1 MRDGDREEIK
11 IYQAD
16 HTHPWPARSVLTD
29 EPGDWA
35 RHTLS
40 NGVMW
45 SLLVL
50 TKCYIEVIKSF
61 YWIRIPHSK
70 KTAETPVSCK
80 GPKQV
85 SKYMFLFQNLYQLA
99 DLLNTKAAQREFLLY
114 TLKTKVC
121 LTTVLCKVHLCFL
134 LKSPVSLSLPEH

>member
-1 MRDGDREEIK
+1 MKSPGFNKMLHRGDQK
-11 IYQAD
+11 F
-16 HTHPWPARSVLTD
+16 
-29 EPGDWA
+29 
-35 RHTLS
+35 
-40 NGVMW
+40 
-45 SLLVL
+45 LLNSYSPF
-50 TKCYIEVIKSF
+50 K
-61 YWIRIPHSK
+61 K